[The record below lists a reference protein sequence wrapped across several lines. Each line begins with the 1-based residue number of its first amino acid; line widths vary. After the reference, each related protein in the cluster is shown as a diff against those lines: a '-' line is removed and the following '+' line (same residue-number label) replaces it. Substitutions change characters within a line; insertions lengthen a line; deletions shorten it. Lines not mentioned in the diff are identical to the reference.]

1 VPIEFKGGGSGY
13 SLGVE
18 EELHIVDA
26 TTGELVPKI
35 EEIMARLPRELRE
48 FVSYELF
55 QSVLEIKTPP
65 RSTAAE
71 TERHLRELRGRV
83 GSWAAACGASLA
95 SAGTHPFSRYRDQK
109 VTDQDRYRRVIETL
123 RWVAKREVIFGQ
135 HVHVAVPDEEK
146 VIEAHNRLSERAP
159 LLLALSANSPFWQ
172 NSATGFESSRV
183 KIFETFPR
191 AGLPPAFPDWSSFED
206 YVDLMVRSGAMD
218 DYTYCWWDVRPHAGF
233 GTIELRILD
242 SQTSLKYTTAL
253 TALTQCIVAQ
263 ALDGSEPRGPYN
275 KDLAEENKWRASR
288 DGMDAAFYNADEDAT
303 VPARDVARDLVEK
316 LKPHAQDLGCEGE
329 LEGILEIVEGG
340 TGSQRQREVYENSG
354 DFLDVVAFLIEG
366 TRPALAE
373 EQS

>member
-1 VPIEFKGGGSGY
+1 MPIEFKGGGSGY

-26 TTGELVPKI
+26 VTGELVPKI
-35 EEIMARLPRELRE
+35 EDVMARLPKPLAE

-65 RSTAAE
+65 CATAADA
-71 TERHLRELRGRV
+71 ERHLRELRGRV

-109 VTDQDRYRRVIETL
+109 VTKQERYTKVIETL
-123 RWVAKREVIFGQ
+123 RWVAEREVIFGQ
-135 HVHVAVPDEEK
+135 HVHVAVPDGEK
-146 VIEAHNRLSERAP
+146 AIEAHNRLSEQAP

-172 NSATGFESSRV
+172 NFDTGFESCRV

-191 AGLPPAFPDWSSFED
+191 AGLPPAFPDWESFEG

-218 DYTYCWWDVRPHAGF
+218 DYTYCWWDVRPHPNI

-242 SQTSLKYTTAL
+242 SQTNLKHTTSLA
-253 TALTQCIVAQ
+253 ALTQCVVAH
-263 ALDGSEPRGPYN
+263 ALEVAEPKGPYN
-275 KDLAEENKWRASR
+275 RDVTEENRWRASR
-288 DGMDAAFYNADEDAT
+288 HGMDAAFYDAVTDRT
-303 VPARDVARDLVEK
+303 VPAREIARDLVER
-316 LKPHAQDLGCEGE
+316 LTPHAQDLGCEAE
-329 LEGILEIVEGG
+329 LEGVLEIVEGG

>member
-26 TTGELVPKI
+26 ATGELVSKI
-35 EEIMARLPRELRE
+35 EDVMARLPKELAE

-65 RSTAAE
+65 CATAADAE
-71 TERHLRELRGRV
+71 KHLRELRGRV

-109 VTDQDRYRRVIETL
+109 VTEQDRYTRVVETL
-123 RWVAKREVIFGQ
+123 RWVAEREVIFGQ
-135 HVHVAVPDEEK
+135 HVHVAVPDKEK
-146 VIEAHNRLSERAP
+146 VIEAHNRLSEQAP

-172 NSATGFESSRV
+172 NFDTGFESCRV

-191 AGLPPAFPDWSSFED
+191 AGLPPAFPDWESFEG

-218 DYTYCWWDVRPHAGF
+218 DYTYCWWDVRPHPNI

-242 SQTSLKYTTAL
+242 SQTNLKYTTAL
-253 TALTQCIVAQ
+253 TALTQCIVAH
-263 ALDGSEPRGPYN
+263 ALEESEPRGPYN
-275 KDLAEENKWRASR
+275 RDLAEENRWRASR
-288 DGMDAAFYNADEDAT
+288 HGMDAGFYDAATDTT
-303 VPARDVARDLVEK
+303 VPAREIARELVER
-316 LKPHAQDLGCEGE
+316 LTPHAQDLGCEAE
-329 LEGILEIVEGG
+329 LEGVLEIVEGG

>member
-26 TTGELVPKI
+26 ATGELVPKI
-35 EEIMARLPRELRE
+35 EDVMARLPKELAE

-65 RSTAAE
+65 CATAAE
-71 TERHLRELRGRV
+71 TEKHLRELRGRV

-109 VTDQDRYRRVIETL
+109 VTEQERYTKVIETL
-123 RWVAKREVIFGQ
+123 RWVAEREVIFGQ
-135 HVHVAVPDEEK
+135 HVHVAVPDKEK
-146 VIEAHNRLSERAP
+146 VIEAHNRLSEQAP

-172 NSATGFESSRV
+172 DFDTGFESCRV

-191 AGLPPAFPDWSSFED
+191 AGLPPAFPDWEAFER

-218 DYTYCWWDVRPHAGF
+218 DYTYCWWDVRPHPNI

-242 SQTSLKYTTAL
+242 SQTNLKYTTAL
-253 TALTQCIVAQ
+253 TALTQCVVAH
-263 ALDGSEPRGPYN
+263 ALEESEPRGPYN
-275 KDLAEENKWRASR
+275 RDLAEENRWRASR
-288 DGMDAAFYNADEDAT
+288 HGMDAGFYDAATDTT
-303 VPARDVARDLVEK
+303 VPARDVARDLVER
-316 LKPHAQDLGCEGE
+316 LTPHAQDLGCEAE
-329 LEGILEIVEGG
+329 LEGVLEIVEGG
-340 TGSQRQREVYENSG
+340 TGSQLQREVYENSG

>member
-1 VPIEFKGGGSGY
+1 MPIEFKGGGSGY

-71 TERHLRELRGRV
+71 TERHLRELRSRV

-275 KDLAEENKWRASR
+275 KNLAEENKWRASR

>member
-1 VPIEFKGGGSGY
+1 MPIEFKGGGSGY

-35 EEIMARLPRELRE
+35 EDIMARLPKGLAE

-65 RSTAAE
+65 CATAADA
-71 TERHLRELRGRV
+71 ERHLRELRGRV

-109 VTDQDRYRRVIETL
+109 VTEQERYTKVIETL
-123 RWVAKREVIFGQ
+123 RWVAEREVIFGQ
-135 HVHVAVPDEEK
+135 HVHVAVPDGEK
-146 VIEAHNRLSERAP
+146 AIEAHNRLSEQAP

-172 NSATGFESSRV
+172 DFDTGFESCRV

-191 AGLPPAFPDWSSFED
+191 AGLPPAFPDWEAFEG

-218 DYTYCWWDVRPHAGF
+218 DYTYCWWDVRPHPNI

-242 SQTSLKYTTAL
+242 SQTSLKHTTAL
-253 TALTQCIVAQ
+253 TALTQCVVAH
-263 ALDGSEPRGPYN
+263 ALEESEPRGPYN
-275 KDLAEENKWRASR
+275 RDIAEENRWRASR
-288 DGMDAAFYNADEDAT
+288 HGMDAGFYDAAGDRT
-303 VPARDVARDLVEK
+303 VPARDVARDLVER
-316 LKPHAQDLGCEGE
+316 LRPHAQDLGCEAD
-329 LEGILEIVEGG
+329 LEGVLEIVEGG
-340 TGSQRQREVYENSG
+340 TGSRRQREVYENSG

>member
-123 RWVAKREVIFGQ
+123 RWVAEREVIFGQ

-146 VIEAHNRLSERAP
+146 VIEAHNRLCERAP

-191 AGLPPAFPDWSSFED
+191 AGLPPAFPDYSSFED

-263 ALDGSEPRGPYN
+263 ALEGSEPRGQYN

-316 LKPHAQDLGCEGE
+316 LKPHAQDLNCEGE